1 VRVIVVDG
9 RALLRASLTSLVEM
23 SLPSLGRRPQRC
35 STVDEAQQHL
45 SPGDVVIVSAEG
57 LGVRDLNYEVSRL
70 AERGV
75 GVVLVVDAD
84 DAALVRRCRTSS
96 AHATVLWSSPVE
108 VLVHAITEAASLRPI
123 VDAVVPHGD
132 TTATA
137 CAVPALSPQEIR
149 ALVLYASG
157 TKLDTVAR
165 RLNVR
170 PTTAREYIERVKRK
184 YAAVGRPL
192 HTKHDL
198 RTAVL
203 DDGWSWEDS
212 G

>member
-1 VRVIVVDG
+1 MRVTVVEG
-9 RALLRASLTSLVEM
+9 RPLMLASLTSLVEV
-23 SLPSLGRRPQRC
+23 SLHSLLHRPRPC
-35 STVDEAQQHL
+35 STVDEAQRHL
-45 SPGDVVIVSAEG
+45 SRGDVVIVSAEG
-57 LGVRDLNYEVSRL
+57 LGVRDLTSEVSRL

-84 DAALVRRCRTSS
+84 DAALVRRCRASS
-96 AHATVLWSSPVE
+96 AHATVLLSSPVE
-108 VLVHAITEAASLRPI
+108 FLVHAITEAASLHPV
-123 VDAVVPHGD
+123 VDASVPHGD
-132 TTATA
+132 TEATA
-137 CAVPALSPQEIR
+137 CAVPALSPQELR

-165 RLNVR
+165 RLNIR

-198 RTAVL
+198 RTAML
-203 DDGWSWEDS
+203 DDGWSWDDS
-212 G
+212 D